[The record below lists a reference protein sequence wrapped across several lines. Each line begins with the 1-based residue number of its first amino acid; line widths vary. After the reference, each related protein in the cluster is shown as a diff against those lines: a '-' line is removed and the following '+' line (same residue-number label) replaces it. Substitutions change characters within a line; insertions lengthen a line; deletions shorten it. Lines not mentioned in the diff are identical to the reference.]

1 MKEVKIQLEV
11 LTPMFSSG
19 GNPNKAEFRIT
30 ELKALMRTTF
40 RELYFFKNLEDMKL
54 QEEKFFGSTAIK
66 SPITLLKESVEIM
79 GKRKELLLPH
89 KSILERDCLNI
100 GTKIII
106 SMVGNKDVN
115 LIIYIKLLLQA
126 SMLGGLGKRSRKGF
140 GSFKITK
147 IIDNNKPKIF
157 ADDYAEWLEQPPIG
171 IFQKPDEFIKL
182 RPFEKRD
189 SDQSQS
195 MIFKDFNANTCLKF
209 PYIKKITLI
218 PVKNDIKELLE
229 KVSQLTH
236 DRLNTKF
243 VDKKN
248 VKDFKNKYR
257 SVLGNCGESL
267 KRFASPIYCTLF
279 ANSSNK
285 YLVIKELNYDYIIP
299 QLENEENQNN
309 DNNSSAALKAYIN
322 KYILRLKEI
331 AKGE

>member
-1 MKEVKIQLEV
+1 MREVKIQLEV

-30 ELKALMRTTF
+30 ELKAMMRTTF
-40 RELYFFKNLEDMKL
+40 RELYSFKDLKDIKL

-79 GKRKELLLPH
+79 GKREEFLLPH
-89 KSILERDCLNI
+89 KSILKRECLNI
-100 GTKIII
+100 GTSITI
-106 SMVGNKDVN
+106 SMVGNNDVN
-115 LIIYIKLLLQA
+115 LNFYIKLLLQA

-147 IIDNNKPKIF
+147 IIDKNQPKIS

-195 MIFKDFNANTCLKF
+195 MIFKDFNENTRLKF

-218 PVKNDIKELLE
+218 VIKNDIKELL
-229 KVSQLTH
+229 KQISQLTH
-236 DRLNTKF
+236 DRLNPEF

-248 VKDFKNKYR
+248 VKDFKKKYR

-279 ANSSNK
+279 ANSNNK

-299 QLENEENQNN
+299 QLENKKNHN
-309 DNNSSAALKAYIN
+309 NNSLTALKAYIN